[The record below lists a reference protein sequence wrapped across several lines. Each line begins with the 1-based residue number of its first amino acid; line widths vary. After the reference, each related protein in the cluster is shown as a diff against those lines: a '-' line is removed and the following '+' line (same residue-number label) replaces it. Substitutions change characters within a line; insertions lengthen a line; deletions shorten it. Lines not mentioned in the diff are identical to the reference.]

1 MDVHLSRV
9 QQITDVIDV
18 PRTAD
23 LVQITGSTYVQQILH
38 VAESTVC
45 DARQNQDRHA
55 KYWFFCLSPAT
66 AALLCTLVVCCA
78 LAWLYGVTPTS
89 PDPTPEMITPDHRV
103 SSGRSEPGSPP
114 PGPTKSSVSFSND
127 GGRHGPQGHARAL
140 AAEFNQ
146 VKRNRNGRPDTS
158 PRRVLPSA
166 VRSAI

>member
-1 MDVHLSRV
+1 MDVHV
-9 QQITDVIDV
+9 QQITDV
-18 PRTAD
+18 PGTAD
-23 LVQITGSTYVQQILH
+23 LVQQILH
-38 VAESTVC
+38 VAEVLNLSTVC
-45 DARQNQDRHA
+45 DAKQNRDCVRDDASTMHHA
-55 KYWFFCLSPAT
+55 KYWFFSLSPAT

-78 LAWLYGVTPTS
+78 LAWLYGVT
-89 PDPTPEMITPDHRV
+89 DPTPEMTTPDHRV

-127 GGRHGPQGHARAL
+127 GGGPQGHARAL

-166 VRSAI
+166 VRSAM